1 MRKTTKK
8 FLSIILV
15 AIILVAQFSFLTN
28 VSMAATTVQD
38 LRNKFPAGAYWNGGD
53 ADSYTYTPC
62 YHNPDTGEGTACNY
76 CDGAWQCAG
85 FAFKV
90 FRDYYGV
97 GAKDNAVYGNYL
109 DTSSLKPGDVIK
121 YFGPYTDP
129 YWGHTVW
136 IIGMDANNYYI
147 ADCNS
152 DNQCVIRW
160 DATLPKNQVTN
171 VAAIY
176 YAPSEIND
184 FVDTEAPNISNVTV
198 SEKNKE
204 GFTITADV
212 SDNVEVTKV
221 SFYVTIDGQEKVFNA
236 PSISGGKASVRINY
250 SDYGLTSRASKAT
263 ANIWAYDAAGLTSNT
278 GTAELDIDLD
288 DPMITDV
295 KVTNITGEGYNLTFK
310 VSDNVGV
317 AKVQCPT
324 WNSSEDE
331 DGLPSGWETNSK
343 YTAIE
348 KAGTYTYH
356 VNINNVESEKVGG
369 EYVTQISAFDEYG
382 NVTTYNVEVDV
393 YPITDVTLNENELEL
408 YKGQEFVLEAEYEP
422 INTTGDTEVTWS
434 SSDEEVATVKDGIV
448 TALKEGTTTITAT
461 IDGVSETCEVTVKEI
476 PLESIAIEEQN
487 VQLKINEEKQLTI
500 LYNPEDTT
508 DDKTAVWSSSDES
521 VVKVSE
527 DGKITGLKVGTATIT
542 VTVGDKTATTEVTV
556 NQEVLEGSIAGE
568 GTNASGLPKTAD
580 VQVPLLVAG
589 MIISLA
595 GIAFIIKRNK
605 K

>member
-1 MRKTTKK
+1 MKRTTKK

-38 LRNKFPAGAYWNGGD
+38 LRNKFPNGAYWNGGNED
-53 ADSYTYTPC
+53 GYTWTPC
-62 YHNPDTGEGTACNY
+62 YHNESGIGTVCNE
-76 CDGAWQCAG
+76 CDNAWQCLG
-85 FAFKV
+85 FAFKLYK
-90 FRDYYGV
+90 DYYGQS
-97 GAKDNAVYGNYL
+97 ARAAYTHQDIN
-109 DTSSLKPGDVIK
+109 SIKPGDVLT
-121 YFGPYTDP
+121 YYSYELYSYT
-129 YWGHTVW
+129 YGHTVW
-136 IIGMDANNYYI
+136 VTGVDGDTLYI
-147 ADCNS
+147 ADCNW
-152 DNQCVIRW
+152 NNNCNIRW
-160 DATLPKNQVTN
+160 DATLSKSSIVETRT
-171 VAAIY
+171 IY
-176 YAPSEIND
+176 SAPYEIND

-250 SDYGLTSRASKAT
+250 SDYGLTSGASKAT

-324 WNSSEDE
+324 WNSSKDE
-331 DGLPSGWETNSK
+331 DGIPSDWETNSK

-356 VNINNVESEKVGG
+356 VNIDNGGG

-434 SSDEEVATVKDGIV
+434 SSDEEVATVEDGIV

-542 VTVGDKTATTEVTV
+542 VTVGNKTATTEVTV

-595 GIAFIIKRNK
+595 GIAFVIKRNK